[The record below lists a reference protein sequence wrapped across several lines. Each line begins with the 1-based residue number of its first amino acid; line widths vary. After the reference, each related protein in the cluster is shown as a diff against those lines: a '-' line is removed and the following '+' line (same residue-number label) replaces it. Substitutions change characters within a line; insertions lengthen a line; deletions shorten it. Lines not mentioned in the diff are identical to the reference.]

1 MPQNGKRPEGARM
14 LQNGKMAECK
24 KRVGR
29 EKLWSQEPSTIVSP
43 PAWKAFV
50 VPTAERK
57 FILREQVLS
66 IEIIVPTACIA
77 SMWMKSREI
86 GKLLVMDK
94 WSPSA

>member
-1 MPQNGKRPEGARM
+1 MAESARTP
-14 LQNGKMAECK
+14 QNGKMAECK
-24 KRVGR
+24 KRAER
-29 EKLWSQEPSTIVSP
+29 ERVWSQEPSIIVSLP
-43 PAWKAFV
+43 VWRAFA